1 MLGVLFQRRCF
12 PLLTAHSV
20 CVWAA
25 LFQVLLLHTYSTL
38 FLFFPDSIVATQ
50 PDKWLIAPPPPQKKK
65 TIKKTDIRGLALC
78 LQPPAKNAK
87 IDNLVYSHQ
96 SGGGETSG
104 WEVMSLTGERN
115 QISETFLA
123 SQKPISKRN
132 KSCFLLTHTLKVG
145 AGERSKLMNGGKK
158 IFLDFV
164 PLQPSHSVYISKE
177 TKYNKP

>member
-12 PLLTAHSV
+12 PLLTAHRV

-38 FLFFPDSIVATQ
+38 FLFFSDSIVATQ
-50 PDKWLIAPPPPQKKK
+50 PKKK
-65 TIKKTDIRGLALC
+65 TIKKTDIGGLALC

-87 IDNLVYSHQ
+87 IDDLFYSHQ
-96 SGGGETSG
+96 LGGGETSG

-115 QISETFLA
+115 LISETFVA
-123 SQKPISKRN
+123 SQRPISKRN
-132 KSCFLLTHTLKVG
+132 TCCFLLTHTLKVG
-145 AGERSKLMNGGKK
+145 AGERSKLMDGGKK